1 MAAATFEDIA
11 DFAPE
16 LIRKP
21 LKGAILVA
29 PLTATIPAAFTSGAS
44 ADLQELTG
52 FKSLGHTAKDA
63 PPSFR
68 PEIQSSDVESWGALE
83 PTRTDIISRDL
94 SVSFTSQETKKET
107 LELYSGVDLSSTEAN
122 SVTKEIQYND
132 PTAPSTRYH
141 RMIFLSVDGSGA
153 DAIYILKILPRAM
166 VSEVGEQ
173 SWNPETALS
182 YPLTVKAKVDSTL
195 GYSVKNVICGPG
207 VAAIVQKMGFAVA
220 AP

>member
-11 DFAPE
+11 NFAPE

-29 PLTATIPAAFTSGAS
+29 PIATNIPAAFTTGAT

-63 PPSFR
+63 PPSFK
-68 PEIQSSDVESWGALE
+68 PEVKSSDVESWGSLE

-107 LELYSGVDLSSTEAN
+107 LEMYSGIDLSAVKADST
-122 SVTKEIQYND
+122 TKEIQYND
-132 PTAPSTRYH
+132 PTSPSTRYH
-141 RMIFLSVDGSGA
+141 RMIFLAVDGSGA

-173 SWNPETALS
+173 SWNPENALS

-207 VAAIVQKMGFAVA
+207 VAPIVQKMGFAIA
-220 AP
+220 TP